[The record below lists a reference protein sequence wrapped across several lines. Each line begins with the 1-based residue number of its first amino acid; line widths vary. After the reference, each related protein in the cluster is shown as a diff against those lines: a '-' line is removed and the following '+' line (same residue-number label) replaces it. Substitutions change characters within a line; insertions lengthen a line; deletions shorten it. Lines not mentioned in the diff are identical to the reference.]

1 VYLRLHSRRFTWD
14 KEAIKAFIAW
24 LETASEEEI
33 LKRRDQALS
42 ARVSTREGK
51 SDVRLAL
58 RLIDEELIARLDLK
72 RVEHGKG

>member
-1 VYLRLHSRRFTWD
+1 MD